1 LLFFRSA
8 TPNGGIFAIDK
19 QFFNYF
25 EKFDDGLSFYG
36 SDPIELGLAA
46 WTCGGSIEIIPC
58 SRVAHVFRDSIPYS
72 FPGVQRTIS
81 LFNSARILET
91 WMDDYRM
98 FYYILFPDAVR
109 KDRGN
114 TTHRR
119 ELREI
124 LKCHPFTWYLENVFT
139 DSTFPLHY
147 KYFGQIENTHTKYCL
162 DTVHTLTSGTN
173 EARMRFCAWD
183 RGGGT
188 ADTFMQM
195 FVYTNKDEILT
206 DGLCLDLSNEKS
218 VLLQPCNGL
227 RSQKWKFIK

>member
-1 LLFFRSA
+1 GGFDWRLRFRWLRLPQRVIDDRFEDRSKPIKYRCKYCVIFVRVALFRSA
-8 TPNGGIFAIDK
+8 TPSGGIFAIDK

-36 SDPIELGLAA
+36 SESIELGLAS

-119 ELREI
+119 ELREN

-139 DSTFPLHY
+139 ESTFPLHY
-147 KYFGQIENTHTKYCL
+147 K
-162 DTVHTLTSGTN
+162 
-173 EARMRFCAWD
+173 
-183 RGGGT
+183 
-188 ADTFMQM
+188 
-195 FVYTNKDEILT
+195 
-206 DGLCLDLSNEKS
+206 
-218 VLLQPCNGL
+218 
-227 RSQKWKFIK
+227 